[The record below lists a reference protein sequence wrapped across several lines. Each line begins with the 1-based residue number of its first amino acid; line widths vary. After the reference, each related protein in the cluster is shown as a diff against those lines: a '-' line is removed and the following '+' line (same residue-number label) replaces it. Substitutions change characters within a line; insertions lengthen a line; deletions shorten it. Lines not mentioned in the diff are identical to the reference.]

1 MECPHCKK
9 TFTHINGLK
18 YHVSHNVCLKYN
30 PKQCS
35 RCGHQFTDKRRLQ
48 YHIDHNIC
56 GTSKKEI
63 SKPKLTLKSSTSN
76 TLEKLTKD
84 ELIDYYKGE
93 ADCYKA
99 KYEALSAHPQTINN
113 NNVIVFPKEFGKE
126 DMKYIQEKLGDILG
140 PLIKSHTFNSIPCL
154 FNKMHNNPKIPE
166 YHNVYASSER
176 SGYAMISDGVTF
188 KHQPKKTI
196 IDKIIEDKRSIL
208 NDYVDANGDQLG
220 EKILRKYDRYQD
232 QIDSDSEFRK
242 NLELEIGG
250 MLLDMK
256 SVIADD
262 EKTRLLLDKV
272 NDGHFELD

>member
-1 MECPHCKK
+1 MFKCLYCDKNLSSQVNLNRHVTKNVCRKSDHTCPKCNKVFK
-9 TFTHINGLK
+9 RKENCV
-18 YHVSHNVCLKYN
+18 YHMKHNVC
-30 PKQCS
+30 
-35 RCGHQFTDKRRLQ
+35 GDKPQ
-48 YHIDHNIC
+48 
-56 GTSKKEI
+56 
-63 SKPKLTLKSSTSN
+63 KPKLVLKKESQMN
-76 TLEKLTKD
+76 YAQLIEQLEKTKN
-84 ELIDYYKGE
+84 ELNQMKG
-93 ADCYKA
+93 
-99 KYEALSAHPQTINN
+99 KYEALSTHPQTINN

-242 NLELEIGG
+242 NLESEIGG

-256 SVIADD
+256 SVIAND